1 MCDSQSPTSDPST
14 VPNTEPERPQFNT
27 AILHSTYQTQNNVLL
42 KTAIADVTSQRLT
55 TNANILFDEGAQRSF
70 ITQQLAD
77 KLELRRDGSDL
88 ISLATFESETK
99 NMRYLETAT
108 VYVIT
113 YCGHK
118 IPINVLIVPSI
129 AVPFKTYQ
137 HTVATLPYLEV

>member
-1 MCDSQSPTSDPST
+1 MNVLRLLKERNCVSACRSNNGCGQCKRKHHTSICDSQSPTSDPST

-42 KTAIADVTSQRLT
+42 KTVIADVTSQRLT

-77 KLELRRDGSDL
+77 KLELRRDGSDM

-99 NMRYLETAT
+99 NMQYLETAT
-108 VYVIT
+108 V
-113 YCGHK
+113 
-118 IPINVLIVPSI
+118 
-129 AVPFKTYQ
+129 
-137 HTVATLPYLEV
+137 